1 MQRGG
6 QIHLFYIGS
15 NGGRRSF
22 SGYLVLLQLE
32 IIRFRGLVFRVHDG
46 VYGEYVEGLDKLE
59 EFLMAVQADVE
70 IGELAHQQAAQE
82 AGVDP
87 AVFVGVFFRQFD
99 DDPADLADVR
109 LRFLFGGTPAGPFF
123 RYRGGGGGFVAVRFS
138 VEHIQVY
145 ELVAS

>member
-87 AVFVGVFFRQFD
+87 AVFVGVFFR
-99 DDPADLADVR
+99 R
-109 LRFLFGGTPAGPFF
+109 
-123 RYRGGGGGFVAVRFS
+123 
-138 VEHIQVY
+138 
-145 ELVAS
+145 